1 MATFYSMCLYLYW
14 KSIKSFIEKSKLMCS
29 LSEEKSM
36 SKLSFAAKSHP
47 AKGAVIFQ
55 GGLSISSWLS
65 RKHTFGTILPLW
77 KTPTCE
83 GKCFENSE
91 HTLCIQ
97 LLFQSNFFWLNL
109 ALMSTF
115 YWLVMQAWK
124 RPLGDVGLS
133 YVCCEYHWLM
143 NKAPLTYSR
152 AELNKAGIP
161 SR

>member
-1 MATFYSMCLYLYW
+1 MQ
-14 KSIKSFIEKSKLMCS
+14 SFRGKEHEQVEFCSKITSCQRS
-29 LSEEKSM
+29 CD
-36 SKLSFAAKSHP
+36 
-47 AKGAVIFQ
+47 FQ

-65 RKHTFGTILPLW
+65 RKHTFGAILSLW

-83 GKCFENSE
+83 GKCLENSE
-91 HTLCIQ
+91 HALCIQ

-133 YVCCEYHWLM
+133 YACCEYHWLM
-143 NKAPLTYSR
+143 NKAPLNYNR